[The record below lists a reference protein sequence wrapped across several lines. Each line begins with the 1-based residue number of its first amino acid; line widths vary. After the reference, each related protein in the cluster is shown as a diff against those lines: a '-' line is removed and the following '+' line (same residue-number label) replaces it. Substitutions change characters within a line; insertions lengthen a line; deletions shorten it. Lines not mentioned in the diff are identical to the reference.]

1 MFRVTMRCIKGEW
14 EQFCDAGEIFGRENY
29 ENETILRRRGKTEN
43 AIYKRKIVIILRR
56 RRKKNA
62 LKCDLQRKK

>member
-1 MFRVTMRCIKGEW
+1 MRCIKGEW

-29 ENETILRRRGKTEN
+29 ENEIILRRRKKRYN
-43 AIYKRKIVIILRR
+43 AIYKREIVIILRR

>member
-29 ENETILRRRGKTEN
+29 ENETILRRRKKKDTMRFIKGK
-43 AIYKRKIVIILRR
+43 L
-56 RRKKNA
+56 
-62 LKCDLQRKK
+62 